1 MKTWSIEDSKELY
14 GVETWGDD
22 YFDINEEGH
31 VTAKPFGNGG
41 VQLDLFKVTQE
52 LVQRGMRTPILIRL
66 ADVTRRRV
74 RLLFKSFER
83 AMKENGYKGNY
94 QAVYPIKVNQQ
105 RHLVEDLLSSEAPL
119 GLECGSKPELLV
131 VLAMMKSPDG
141 VIICNGFKDTE
152 YIETALL
159 STKMGKHTI
168 IVVDRKEELK
178 MIIDAAKKLNVRPH
192 IGFRVKLHSKG
203 AGKWIDSSGDRSKFG
218 LTSSEIVA
226 GLKTLQDNGM
236 LECLELLHFHIG
248 SQIPDIGTIKTSLRE
263 GARFYTE
270 VTKMGAQLKYL
281 DVGGGLAVD
290 YDGSGA
296 GDSSL
301 NYSVQEY
308 ANDVVSTIQGA
319 CEEANAPEPTI
330 ITENG
335 RAMVAH
341 HSILVFDIL
350 GANQYESAPL
360 PQKNSTPDHKIIQE
374 LEYIYN
380 NISKKNFNEFYHD
393 VAHIKEN
400 ALQLFMFG
408 MLSLEQKALVDAM
421 SWAILSKLAKIAA
434 KDEDLE
440 DEEIVLREVLSDTY
454 FCNMSVFQSLP
465 DSWALGQLFP
475 VMPIHRLGEKPERRA
490 VLVDLTCDSDGKIS
504 RFIDV
509 ETGEPKKTL
518 EVHTFSE
525 EEPYLMGAFLV
536 GAYQETLGDL
546 HNLFGDTDA
555 VHISIAEDGQ
565 YYVDNFVE
573 GDTTAEVLSY
583 FQYQRDDL
591 VQSIRHSCERAIN
604 AGKMTRRD
612 AAHLIRNY
620 ESGLSGYTYLE
631 DPDDEVKFQTF
642 EANP

>member
-1 MKTWSIEDSKELY
+1 MDTWGIEESKELY

-22 YFDINEEGH
+22 YFDVNSEGNI
-31 VTAKPFGNGG
+31 TAKPFGNGG
-41 VQLDLFKVTQE
+41 VQVDLYKVTQE
-52 LVQRGMRTPILIRL
+52 LMQRGMRTPILIRL
-66 ADVTRRRV
+66 ADFTRRRV
-74 RLLFKSFER
+74 ELLFKSF
-83 AMKENGYKGNY
+83 AHSIKESGYKGQY

-105 RHLVEDLLSSEAPL
+105 RHLVEDLLSSDYPL

-131 VLAMMKSPDG
+131 VLAMMKSPNG
-141 VIICNGFKDTE
+141 IIICNGFKDTE

-168 IVVDRKEELK
+168 IVVDRREELK
-178 MIIDAAKKLNVRPH
+178 MIVEAAKKLNVKPH

-203 AGKWIDSSGDRSKFG
+203 SGKWIDSSGDRSKFG
-218 LTSSEIVA
+218 LTSSELVA
-226 GLKTLQDNGM
+226 GVQLLKDNDM
-236 LECLELLHFHIG
+236 LESLELLHFHIG
-248 SQIPDIGTIKTSLRE
+248 SQIPNIGTIKTSLRE

-270 VTKMGAQLKYL
+270 VTKLGAQLKFL

-290 YDGSGA
+290 YDGSGS

-308 ANDVVSTIQGA
+308 ANDVVATIQAA
-319 CEEANAPEPTI
+319 CEEAKISEPTI

-341 HSILVFDIL
+341 HSILVFDVL
-350 GANQYESAPL
+350 GSNQYEASPL
-360 PQKNSTPDHKIIQE
+360 PDKNSTPDHKLIQE

-380 NISKKNFNEFYHD
+380 NVNKDSFNESYHD

-400 ALQLFMFG
+400 ALQLFTFG
-408 MLSLEQKALVDAM
+408 MLSLEQKALIDSMTWV
-421 SWAILSKLAKIAA
+421 ILSKMAKIAA
-434 KDEDLE
+434 GDEDLE
-440 DEEIVLREVLSDTY
+440 DVEQELREVLSDTY
-454 FCNMSVFQSLP
+454 FCNFSVFQSLP

-475 VMPIHRLGEKPERRA
+475 VMPIHRLHQKPDRRA

-509 ETGEPKKTL
+509 ATGESKKTL
-518 EVHTFSE
+518 EVHSFSE
-525 EEPYLMGAFLV
+525 GEPYLLGAFLV

-565 YYVDNFVE
+565 YFVDNFVE
-573 GDTTAEVLSY
+573 GDTTAEVLGY
-583 FQYQRDDL
+583 FQYNRDDL
-591 VQSIRHSCERAIN
+591 VKSIRHSCERAIN
-604 AGKMTRRD
+604 AGKMTRRE
-612 AAHLIRNY
+612 AALLIRNY
-620 ESGLSGYTYLE
+620 ESGLNGYTYLE
-631 DPDDEVKFQTF
+631 EPDE
-642 EANP
+642 